1 MKEDEVNLKCREWL
15 EKQGYDYKGILNA
28 RPKENCSDNGYG
40 QVPAPDGSRDGL
52 GQVLIDH
59 QGKKDRPADL
69 IWIEAKG
76 SGVNFSTLLEG
87 YIRVVYACYWGG
99 GKGLLAVPNKEY
111 ERAIEQKAFL
121 AQVAQAAER
130 QMGVLNAED
139 IEVTWF

>member
-28 RPKENCSDNGYG
+28 KPKGIKENGWG
-40 QVPAPDGSRDGL
+40 QVPIPDGI

-59 QGKKDRPADL
+59 QGKKDRQVDL

-99 GKGLLAVPNKEY
+99 GRGLLAVPNKEFD
-111 ERAIEQKAFL
+111 RVMEQKVFL
-121 AQVAQAAER
+121 VNVSRAAE
-130 QMGVLNAED
+130 QNMGVLNAEKNK
-139 IEVTWF
+139 VVWF